1 MSNHKWF
8 SRQKCGGFTLIELL
22 VVIAIIAV
30 LMAILMP
37 ALMRVREQARE
48 IMCRANLRQY
58 GLAQAMYLDDF
69 DNRYP
74 SAWRCLVK
82 TEQPVPG
89 YERYCRWHD
98 PRYPPDGPFWPYL
111 VDKKINLCPSFKV
124 LAKYLGEAH
133 PNHVASNPVVPFYSY
148 SMNGYLGSKTGDPD
162 GSGQADSTGR
172 DGIYKLSEITR
183 IKAEVFFFAEENM
196 WTSRTTILQRPG
208 CDNALNDNALCPDGR
223 DWFATFH
230 STSSKDL
237 NGGTCNAVFVDAHV
251 DEVRSALKKNPNDN
265 SEKEFG
271 RFEKFGWPHKE
282 PFR

>member
-1 MSNHKWF
+1 MGNHKWF

-69 DNRYP
+69 DGRYP
-74 SAWRCLVK
+74 SAWNSLVK
-82 TEQPVPG
+82 NEQPVPG
-89 YERYCRWHD
+89 YERFCRWHD

-133 PNHVASNPVVPFYSY
+133 PYHVASNPVVPFYSY
-148 SMNGYLGSKTGDPD
+148 SMNGYLGSKD
-162 GSGQADSTGR
+162 GAAGG
-172 DGIYKLSEITR
+172 GVLKLSDVTR
-183 IKAEVFFFAEENM
+183 IKSEVFFFAEENM
-196 WTSRTTILQRPG
+196 WLRPG
-208 CDNALNDNALCPDGR
+208 CSWVLNDNALCPDGR
-223 DWFATFH
+223 DWYATFH

-237 NGGTCNAVFVDAHV
+237 NGGTCNVVFVDAHV
-251 DEVRSALKKNPNDN
+251 EEVRSALKKNPNDN

-271 RFEKFGWPHKE
+271 QFEKYGWPHKK
-282 PFR
+282 PYQ